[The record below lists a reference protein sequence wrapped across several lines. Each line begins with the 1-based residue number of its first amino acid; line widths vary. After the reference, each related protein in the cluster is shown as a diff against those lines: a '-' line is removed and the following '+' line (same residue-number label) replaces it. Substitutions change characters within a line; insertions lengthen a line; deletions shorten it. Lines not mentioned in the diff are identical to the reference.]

1 MKFFTPAEQEM
12 KRIKTADQAN
22 YSYHLKLLK
31 EKASFQ
37 ASDDKSALITKLKRK

>member
-1 MKFFTPAEQEM
+1 M
-12 KRIKTADQAN
+12 KRAKTVDQTN

-37 ASDDKSALITKLKRK
+37 ASNDKFALIAKLKQK

>member
-1 MKFFTPAEQEM
+1 MKFFTFAEQEM
-12 KRIKTADQAN
+12 KRTKTVDQAN

-37 ASDDKSALITKLKRK
+37 TSDDKFALIAKLKRK

>member
-12 KRIKTADQAN
+12 KKAKTVDQTN

-31 EKASFQ
+31 EKTFFQ
-37 ASDDKSALITKLKRK
+37 ALDDKLALIAKLKRK